1 MVEWS
6 EENIKQYKNRKRN
19 SRRKC
24 RKDGMKRVV
33 KESVRKKKIKMRNRR
48 IGEHK

>member
-24 RKDGMKRVV
+24 RKDGMKRGR
-33 KESVRKKKIKMRNRR
+33 ESVRKKKIKMRNRR